1 LVAGRDFDQHDREG
15 AKPVA
20 IINQTLAAQLFPN
33 ENAVGKRFGPGGN
46 EWMEVI
52 GVAEDGKYNSL
63 SDGPTPVVFYPI
75 QQRYNS
81 TCTVVA
87 RSSLPDDRVVRMI
100 EQTIHNMDPAMT
112 FYQADSLEDHL
123 RLPLLPARLAASM
136 LGAFG
141 ALALVLAATG
151 VYGVMAY
158 AVARRRRE
166 IGIRMAIGATKEQVV
181 RLVLRRTAVLLS
193 IGTALG
199 TLVAFAAGNLFL
211 PILYG
216 ISPRDP
222 VTFALAALLMGAV
235 ALAAGWLPARRA
247 MSTDPAAALRDE

>member
-1 LVAGRDFDQHDREG
+1 MIAR

-20 IINQTLAAQLFPN
+20 IINQTLATQLFPN

-75 QQRYNS
+75 QQQYNS

-87 RSSLPDDRVVRMI
+87 RSSLPADRVVRMI
-100 EQTIHNMDPAMT
+100 EQTVHDMDRSMP

-136 LGAFG
+136 LVAFG

-166 IGIRMAIGATKEQVV
+166 IGIRMAIGATRAQVM

-193 IGTALG
+193 VGTLLG
-199 TLVAFAAGNLFL
+199 TLVALAAGNLFS

-222 VTFALAALLMGAV
+222 VTFALAVLLMGAV
-235 ALAAGWLPARRA
+235 AMAAGWFPARRA
-247 MSTDPAAALRDE
+247 MSTDPASALRDE